1 MRKTEILSNN
11 NKIYSETTS
20 SAAYKNENQ
29 ELSIRVVFNGNERYT
44 IGSRT
49 INVSPANFLVVNE
62 GTVFSREIYS
72 AAPVQMLSVF
82 YTAQFLRSFHHGF
95 TSSDVV
101 LLDDPFIIPQS
112 PAPSFLETLYP
123 FKGDMRFN
131 LVHLKNLFN
140 SGVTDDLLMSE
151 YLNHCLINF
160 YRIYNKEILQKSEQ
174 LKILNHQTRTEL
186 FKRLN
191 NAKDYMLSNYD
202 QNISLDEICK
212 YACLS
217 ETHFFRSFKQVFHC
231 SPHQYLIQLRLSQ
244 AKYLLKTTSYE
255 VREIVNI
262 VGFDCPSSFI
272 RLFKDKFGVTPG
284 NYRGIDK
291 AA

>member
-1 MRKTEILSNN
+1 MRKTEILNNN

-20 SAAYKNENQ
+20 NATYKNESQ
-29 ELSIRVVFNGNERYT
+29 EFSIRVVFNGIERYN
-44 IGSRT
+44 IGNRT
-49 INVSPANFLVVNE
+49 LNVSPANFLIINE
-62 GTVFSREIYS
+62 ATVYNRQIYS
-72 AAPVQMLSVF
+72 AAPVQTLSVL
-82 YTAQFLRSFHHGF
+82 YTSSFLRSFHHSF
-95 TSSDVV
+95 SSPDLL
-101 LLDDPFIIPQS
+101 LLDDPFTIPQS

-123 FKGDMRFN
+123 FKGDMKFN

-140 SGVTDDLLMSE
+140 SGLTDDLLMSE

-174 LKILNHQTRTEL
+174 LKILNYQTRTEL

-202 QNISLDEICK
+202 QAISLDEICK

-231 SPHQYLIQLRLSQ
+231 SPHQYLIQLRLTQ
-244 AKYLLKTTSYE
+244 AKHLLKTTHYE

-272 RLFKDKFGVTPG
+272 RLFKDKFGITPG
-284 NYRGIDK
+284 TYRGIDK